1 MAAAI
6 EAQATSVVGV
16 RRTERTRPVVA
27 VLTHVESISTV
38 APASSR
44 EEDTAAVRAGNL
56 ITFMSTLGCPGPIAL
71 ITEFFKLCAGR
82 HAPCAAPF
90 LTGGVV
96 TAGRADARLAVN
108 LVDAPTVARVV
119 KAVKAVVP
127 VVTLLRSVLAPGIVA
142 TIIARAACANVLRC
156 PLHAQAKVNIIITID
171 TACCG
176 LLFAPRLP
184 YNNRNDDCC
193 GSHPRDYPLPS

>member
-1 MAAAI
+1 MDVFFVFQINQDFPSDRRFAGILNKSNHSNESNKSNTLRGALVCDGANTLTVAAPVVFRAVV
-6 EAQATSVVGV
+6 AATKVQAKSAVGVGV

-27 VLTHVESISTV
+27 ELTHEVRISTV

-44 EEDTAAVRAGNL
+44 EEDTIAVRTGNL

-96 TAGRADARLAVN
+96 TAGRADARLAVI
-108 LVDAPTVARVV
+108 LVDAPTVMC
-119 KAVKAVVP
+119 AVKAVIP
-127 VVTLLRSVLAPGIVA
+127 IVT
-142 TIIARAACANVLRC
+142 
-156 PLHAQAKVNIIITID
+156 
-171 TACCG
+171 
-176 LLFAPRLP
+176 
-184 YNNRNDDCC
+184 
-193 GSHPRDYPLPS
+193 